1 MPRIPKDSA
10 ERIKN
15 GEVEQG
21 GGRKAIEG
29 YVLVKLI
36 EATET
41 EEKDSGY
48 AGQDLKFEVV
58 APKEH
63 KGTWIWDYISYGPTS
78 EFMWEQ
84 FFEGFGFEADSDTDE
99 IVDAGDDEEN
109 PAYAVLD
116 CDIEIQSKG
125 KNKGRPKTNVREYL
139 DGAVQENLDL
149 VGE

>member
-1 MPRIPKDSA
+1 MPRIPRDA
-10 ERIKN
+10 ADRIKN

-21 GGRKAIEG
+21 GSRKPIEG
-29 YVLVKLI
+29 YVQVKLI

-41 EEKDSGY
+41 DEKVSGY

-78 EFMWEQ
+78 EFMWMQ
-84 FFEGFGFEADSDTDE
+84 FFDAFGYEADSDTDE
-99 IVDAGDDEEN
+99 IIDAGDDPN
-109 PAYAVLD
+109 DPAYAILD
-116 CDIEIQSKG
+116 CDIEIQTKG
-125 KNKGRPKTNVREYL
+125 KNKDKPRTNVKEYL
-139 DGAVQENLDL
+139 DGANPDNIAL